1 MNVWCFSGNLGKDAE
16 SRYTPSGDVVVQFS
30 VGVKSGYGDKATT
43 TWARCAMWG
52 KRGEAVAQ
60 YLTKGQ
66 LVGISGE
73 VTLREYTDKE
83 GQKRSSLEVRVND
96 LTLLGKRDGEQS
108 APRSESTP
116 AQNQQ
121 RSAHAQSGGGGSFD
135 DFEDDIPFLFNMNTL
150 CDTMGQPLS
159 LWRAKHGKGLSV
171 LRANKTDF

>member
-1 MNVWCFSGNLGKDAE
+1 MNNWNFTGNLGKDAE
-16 SRYTPSGDVVVQFS
+16 SRYTPSGDAVLQFS

-43 TWARCAMWG
+43 TWARCAMWS

-108 APRSESTP
+108 TSRSESAP
-116 AQNQQ
+116 AQNHQ
-121 RSAHAQSGGGGSFD
+121 RSAPAHNSGGSFD
-135 DFEDDIPFLFNMNTL
+135 DFPDEIPF
-150 CDTMGQPLS
+150 
-159 LWRAKHGKGLSV
+159 
-171 LRANKTDF
+171 

>member
-1 MNVWCFSGNLGKDAE
+1 MNNWNFTGNLGKDAE
-16 SRYTPSGDVVVQFS
+16 SRYTPSGDAVVQFS

-66 LVGISGE
+66 LIGISGE

-121 RSAHAQSGGGGSFD
+121 RSAPQQNSGGAFAD
-135 DFEDDIPFLFNMNTL
+135 MEDDIPFAPIGRKMA
-150 CDTMGQPLS
+150 M
-159 LWRAKHGKGLSV
+159 V
-171 LRANKTDF
+171 I

>member
-16 SRYTPSGDVVVQFS
+16 SRFTPSGDAVVQFS

-73 VTLREYTDKE
+73 VTLREFTNKE
-83 GQKRSSLEVRVND
+83 GNKQSSLEVRVND
-96 LTLLGKRDGEQS
+96 LTLLGKREGEQQAPRATS
-108 APRSESTP
+108 APAQRQERSQP
-116 AQNQQ
+116 AQT
-121 RSAHAQSGGGGSFD
+121 GSFAE
-135 DFEDDIPFLFNMNTL
+135 FEDQIPF
-150 CDTMGQPLS
+150 
-159 LWRAKHGKGLSV
+159 
-171 LRANKTDF
+171 